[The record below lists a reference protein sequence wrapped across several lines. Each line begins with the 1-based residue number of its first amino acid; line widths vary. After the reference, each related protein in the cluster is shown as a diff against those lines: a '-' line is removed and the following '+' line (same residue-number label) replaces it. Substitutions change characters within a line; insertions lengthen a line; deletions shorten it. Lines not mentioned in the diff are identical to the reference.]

1 MILKWQLVEVSC
13 SHTTV
18 AVGGQTA
25 IPQLENLK
33 KSRVPFFVNKH
44 STETR
49 CRASSVTMRV
59 GQRITAIKNRKL
71 AEHRKQ
77 NLLTDKS
84 ECKCLKSTRFNSC
97 TALKWST
104 KTEHVQDLTLIIL
117 VDTAC
122 SRGEKRIKVIN
133 FQCNTFRWPQ
143 FDWCLKQFE
152 PSANVEVMERPISH
166 LWLLPGEQ
174 CRFQ

>member
-1 MILKWQLVEVSC
+1 MILKWHLVEVSC

-25 IPQLENLK
+25 IPQLENLR

-104 KTEHVQDLTLIIL
+104 KDWTCARFDADHFGRYRMF
-117 VDTAC
+117 
-122 SRGEKRIKVIN
+122 SRGKGESESKI
-133 FQCNTFRWPQ
+133 F
-143 FDWCLKQFE
+143 
-152 PSANVEVMERPISH
+152 NVTLSDDHTLTDV
-166 LWLLPGEQ
+166 
-174 CRFQ
+174 